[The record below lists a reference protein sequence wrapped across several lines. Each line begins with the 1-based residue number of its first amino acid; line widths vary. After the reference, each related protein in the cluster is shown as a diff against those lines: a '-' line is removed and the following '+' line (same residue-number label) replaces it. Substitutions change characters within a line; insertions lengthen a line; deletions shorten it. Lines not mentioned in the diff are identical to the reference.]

1 VIIRNSFSILS
12 KREFVVERQMQSPTG
27 DRVAILDS
35 ANINDRSQQ
44 GCRDSEL
51 AVIAR
56 DDEQINV
63 KLNGVTEDPVSA
75 NVHQLR
81 KRLWKKL
88 FGLMG
93 SHNPA
98 TSLQGVLDKPAAKA
112 TWEAIQKVAM
122 TESVKMGSQHKAAH
136 KETYKVTKTAGLD
149 GLNSYAV
156 NIPAQLS
163 SLRASSPN
171 PYLPYQDYD
180 VAEPKMIHVVNE
192 DIVVFNTEKKKKNAM
207 TALQELTGFWIDMPL
222 DFGSHERDN
231 WLKGTLGGH
240 AVAALEH
247 PQEEGPVLAQASGSS
262 AKSEEEAV

>member
-1 VIIRNSFSILS
+1 
-12 KREFVVERQMQSPTG
+12 MQSPTG

-98 TSLQGVLDKPAAKA
+98 TSLQGVLDKSAAKA

-163 SLRASSPN
+163 SLLASSSN
-171 PYLPYQDYD
+171 PYLPYQDCD
-180 VAEPKMIHVVNE
+180 VAEPMMLHVLNPTVAK
-192 DIVVFNTEKKKKNAM
+192 NTGKHDAM
-207 TALQELTGFWIDMPL
+207 KALKELTGFWLEMPL
-222 DFGSHERDN
+222 DFGSRERDS
-231 WLKGTLGGH
+231 WIKGTMGGH
-240 AVAALEH
+240 AVAGLEH
-247 PQEEGPVLAQASGSS
+247 PMQEEPSLAQVAEPKPTTEVEV
-262 AKSEEEAV
+262 A